1 MKCEIA
7 RDLITLY
14 AEDLC
19 SPEAATEL
27 EAHLATCAECSKK
40 LADYKKEI
48 DANLTTAD
56 TRFTESS
63 DNLKPLKKVRKKL
76 KYRKWLSIVLAFVLI
91 VLLGIIGYLSYGQI
105 TNRDISFSSL
115 VDIYKL
121 NKVTKAYSEGDSQ
134 PLIDTLSFTFAEI
147 YALESTTD
155 YESFDEYKAYLKN
168 KLDVIYEKELKG
180 KKIRIELED
189 AYWDPYEE
197 MYSIDTPISAFC
209 YSFYDENDNYILSM
223 DFSKLGPNKYNLS
236 DFSSYGESNIFN
248 EEFVNYLLPTEN
260 VVTNVLLPYAARNT
274 YDARQNG
281 DTEANPS
288 RYFAT
293 HIRYYNDI
301 TDAEKSGI
309 YKTALEEKIVD
320 LYEEGLYFTDVLY
333 SVHTFD
339 KDTGYWIYKV
349 MFEIENQNN
358 TETCTMECYFRYYDY
373 RLYVIPEEA
382 PTIIGAD
389 ALTDEQATKLT
400 TLLDL

>member
-7 RDLITLY
+7 RDLLTLY

-19 SPEAATEL
+19 SPETSTEL
-27 EAHLATCAECSKK
+27 EAHLATCEECSKK
-40 LADYKKEI
+40 LVDYKKEI
-48 DANLTTAD
+48 DAKLTATD
-56 TRFTESS
+56 TLPSEAPDT
-63 DNLKPLKKVRKKL
+63 LKPLKKVRKKL
-76 KYRKWLSIVLAFVLI
+76 KYRKWLSIVLAVILI
-91 VLLGIIGYLSYGQI
+91 ILLGIIGYLSYGQI

-121 NKVTKAYSEGDSQ
+121 NKVTKAYAEGDSQ

-155 YESFDEYKAYLKN
+155 YESFDEYKTYLKN
-168 KLDVIYEKELKG
+168 KLDIIYEKELKG
-180 KKIRIELED
+180 KKVRIELD
-189 AYWDPYEE
+189 DVYCDPYEE
-197 MYSIDTPISAFC
+197 MYSIDTPVSAYC
-209 YSFYDENDNYILSM
+209 YSFYDENDNHILSM

-236 DFSSYGESNIFN
+236 DYSTFREGNVFN

-260 VVTNVLLPYAARNT
+260 VLTNMLLPYAARNT
-274 YDARQNG
+274 YNARQNG

-320 LYEEGLYFTDVLY
+320 LYTEGLYFTDVLF
-333 SVHTFD
+333 SVYTFD
-339 KDTGYWIYKV
+339 KDTGHWIYKV
-349 MFEIENQNN
+349 MFEVENQNN
-358 TETCTMECYFRYYDY
+358 NETCTMECYFRYYDN
-373 RLYVIPEEA
+373 RLYVIPEET
-382 PTIIGAD
+382 PTIIGSD
-389 ALTDEQATKLT
+389 VLTDEQANKLI
-400 TLLDL
+400 TLFDL